1 MGVIN
6 VNGLFISFP
15 GNDVDMKDDAIKEGR
30 LNTKDCLHS
39 LALLRRAKWFQARA
53 NSLQNCVL
61 TIRIMRDF
69 CLRNPVWSSLDLW
82 VKIELFSIGKIIN
95 FITLFSLIKGFGID
109 C

>member
-82 VKIELFSIGKIIN
+82 VKIE
-95 FITLFSLIKGFGID
+95 
-109 C
+109 